1 MNYISQSVLY
11 LSKNCIMTKM
21 TQGEKHMQ
29 KHGTEA
35 EGQNEMHVDV
45 SETGHY
51 RQNLS
56 LWLSNKSCT
65 IKENLFRLHKK

>member
-21 TQGEKHMQ
+21 TQEEKHMQ

-56 LWLSNKSCT
+56 L
-65 IKENLFRLHKK
+65 